1 MTTQCTHDQPV
12 YHDWLAETDDRGLG
26 YDVRYDWGLMRD
38 WKRQHLDLEEGE
50 LSEQT
55 IDEHDSVGA
64 ASVVSN
70 HRLFL
75 GGGVAK
81 SGRRSMTH

>member
-26 YDVRYDWGLMRD
+26 YDVRYDWGLMRE
-38 WKRQHLDLEEGE
+38 WERQHLDLEESE

-55 IDEHDSVGA
+55 GEPLAERDSRL
-64 ASVVSN
+64 ASA
-70 HRLFL
+70 RADD
-75 GGGVAK
+75 G
-81 SGRRSMTH
+81 